1 MAKGNRGGKRAV
13 GGASLTPQQERKIE
27 DDAQFD
33 DAKKYGL
40 IRGAKYVEYTDVNGN
55 VRKAQTGNSTGGTYK
70 ASFSDD
76 IANYA
81 KQSTSD
87 LESALKVLKSKSDE
101 NYQKFT
107 RASASR
113 SGSLINITANADTQI
128 RMIQQVL
135 RRRKKV
141 KNN

>member
-1 MAKGNRGGKRAV
+1 MAKDKRGGKRSSV
-13 GGASLTPQQERKIE
+13 ASLTPQQERKIE
-27 DDAQFD
+27 DNAQFD

-40 IRGAKYVEYTDVNGN
+40 IRGAKYVEYTDANGN

-76 IANYA
+76 VANYA
-81 KQSTSD
+81 KQSTPD
-87 LESALKVLKSKSDE
+87 LESTLKALKAKSDE